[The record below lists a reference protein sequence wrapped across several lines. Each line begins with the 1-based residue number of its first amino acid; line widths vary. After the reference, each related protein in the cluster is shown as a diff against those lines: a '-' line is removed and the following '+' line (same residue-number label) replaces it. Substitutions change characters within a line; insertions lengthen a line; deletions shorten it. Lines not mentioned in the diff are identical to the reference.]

1 MTPRMRLSHTRIMT
15 QTKIERKYFRLRVNE
30 KLQNKASLN
39 SKKLALA
46 ESQEL
51 TTTNITGGA
60 V

>member
-1 MTPRMRLSHTRIMT
+1 MT
-15 QTKIERKYFRLRVNE
+15 QTKVERKYFRLRVNE